1 MKSVQTNFIN
11 QEKLDVIESS
21 KVKVNEYDERILA
34 KTSVHADGRLHAD
47 VVPVNFYHQQK
58 LKAARK
64 ELNSIQDEFKSVLAN
79 PAYDD
84 QVEQIHEVEKL
95 KVELARKGVQATVET
110 LKRGMVLPDRDN
122 PET

>member
-1 MKSVQTNFIN
+1 MKSVQSNFIN

-64 ELNSIQDEFKSVLAN
+64 ELNSI
-79 PAYDD
+79 
-84 QVEQIHEVEKL
+84 
-95 KVELARKGVQATVET
+95 
-110 LKRGMVLPDRDN
+110 
-122 PET
+122 

>member
-1 MKSVQTNFIN
+1 M
-11 QEKLDVIESS
+11 
-21 KVKVNEYDERILA
+21 
-34 KTSVHADGRLHAD
+34 
-47 VVPVNFYHQQK
+47 
-58 LKAARK
+58 
-64 ELNSIQDEFKSVLAN
+64 AN